1 MEGQGRSPACEISI
15 VIPCL
20 NEAETLP
27 DCLDRAR
34 RVLKTSGLSGEVIVV
49 DNGSTDGSSDVA
61 TRFGAKVLHVG
72 SRGYGNAV
80 SAGVAAARG
89 YYVVV
94 GDADGSY
101 DFLEIPRFIA
111 KLREGFDL
119 VQGCRLPAGGG
130 TITPGAMPFLHRQ
143 WGNPMFSWLARRL
156 FGTTVS
162 DIHCGLKG
170 FTRALYQ
177 KLDLRSPGFE
187 FNCEVLLE
195 ATRGGASIAEIPITL
210 HRDTRRAHPPH
221 LHTFRDGLRHLGFF
235 LLYRLR

>member
-1 MEGQGRSPACEISI
+1 MEGQTPSAALELSV

-27 DCLDRAR
+27 DCLERAHR
-34 RVLKTSGLSGEVIVV
+34 ALLRHGLTGEILVV
-49 DNGSTDGSSDVA
+49 DNASTDGSPLVA
-61 TRFGAKVLHVG
+61 ERLGAKVLHVP

-80 SAGVAAARG
+80 GAGIAAARG
-89 YYVVV
+89 QYVVV

-101 DFLEIPRFIA
+101 DFLEIPRFID
-111 KLREGFDL
+111 KLREGYDL

-130 TITPGAMPFLHRQ
+130 TIRPGAMPFLHQR

-156 FGTTVS
+156 FGTTVN

-170 FTRALYQ
+170 FRRALISD
-177 KLDLRSPGFE
+177 LDLRSPGFE

-195 ATRGGASIAEIPITL
+195 ATRRRAKIAELPITL
-210 HRDTRRAHPPH
+210 HRDRRRAHPPH
-221 LHTFRDGLRHLGFF
+221 LRTFRDGVRHLGFF

>member
-1 MEGQGRSPACEISI
+1 MEGQAPSHAFEISV

-27 DCLDRAR
+27 DCLGRAR
-34 RVLKTSGLSGEVIVV
+34 RALASGLSGEVIVA

-61 TRFGAKVLHVG
+61 ARYGAKVLHVG

-89 YYVVV
+89 EYIIV

-101 DFLEIPRFIA
+101 DFREIPRFIA

-130 TITPGAMPFLHRQ
+130 TITPGAMPFLHLRV
-143 WGNPMFSWLARRL
+143 GNPMFSWLARRL

-177 KLDLRSPGFE
+177 DLDLRSPGFE
-187 FNCEVLLE
+187 FNCEVLL
-195 ATRGGASIAEIPITL
+195 
-210 HRDTRRAHPPH
+210 
-221 LHTFRDGLRHLGFF
+221 
-235 LLYRLR
+235 